1 MTGPLTSA
9 RCTLPLV
16 EVSVTE
22 LDLACLPEAGTVFD
36 RLLALRPGQVVLDL
50 SACRHIDAAAVGL
63 LLDLHRRLSRADA
76 VLTLANPNPRI
87 RRILQIT
94 HLDRVLSIVTDRP
107 QPRPSAGTPPRA
119 PTRARPRGAYGRATV
134 TVGARPTADTVDR
147 GEP

>member
-1 MTGPLTSA
+1 MTGPLTPV

-16 EVSVTE
+16 KVSVSE

-36 RLLALRPGQVVLDL
+36 RLLALQPRQVVLDL

-87 RRILQIT
+87 RRILKIT

-107 QPRPSAGTPPRA
+107 PPRPAVGTPGPA
-119 PTRARPRGAYGRATV
+119 PVPTRPGGAYGRASV
-134 TVGARPTADTVDR
+134 TVGPRRTADTVDR
-147 GEP
+147 DEP

>member
-36 RLLALRPGQVVLDL
+36 RLLALRPGQVVVDL

-63 LLDLHRRLSRADA
+63 LLDLHRRLSRVDA

-107 QPRPSAGTPPRA
+107 QPRPAARA
-119 PTRARPRGAYGRATV
+119 STRARPRGAYGRATV
-134 TVGARPTADTVDR
+134 TVRARPPADTVDR